1 MILPNHL
8 PTIHEPVISPW
19 LSVLRAAHDLTVQYM
34 TSVGNGQL
42 HGWIIFSENVG
53 GIPTYPSEN
62 IYLVTPL
69 KKMFSLVGM
78 IIPNIWKKTNVP
90 NHHNF
95 PTIFGPCACSVEGS
109 DAPQALST
117 CLAPL
122 AQVKS
127 HCWVLRCYR
136 QRSEN
141 LCAVNTWPCK
151 LTHQPRIHRPQRHRI
166 PRKRNSW

>member
-78 IIPNIWKKTNVP
+78 IIPNIWKKTKCSKP
-90 NHHNF
+90 PQFSHNF
-95 PTIFGPCACSVEGS
+95 RTVRM
-109 DAPQALST
+109 LS
-117 CLAPL
+117 
-122 AQVKS
+122 
-127 HCWVLRCYR
+127 
-136 QRSEN
+136 
-141 LCAVNTWPCK
+141 
-151 LTHQPRIHRPQRHRI
+151 
-166 PRKRNSW
+166 